1 MRLTTRIK
9 KSNQMI
15 RLVRPRELTVNDLIY
30 PIFVRED
37 KKKFEIPSMKGQR
50 YYSLEN
56 CVEICR
62 EVVEL
67 GIPAVM
73 VFGIVKKK
81 NADGSVALQKNAFH
95 KKIFRKL
102 KREFGEDLLL
112 ISNVCLCDYTLS
124 ESCVY
129 MERGK
134 VLNEKTAEMLGK
146 IAVVHAEA
154 GADVVA
160 PAAMCDG
167 QVRHIRAALDKEG
180 FDDVAIMTYVKTD
193 SCLFRPFFEAVTTAK
208 IPRKG
213 VDSSKFRTDI
223 INEKMFMQ
231 KVDLD
236 LSEGA
241 DIVIVKPALTNLDH
255 ILRVKQKYPTV
266 PIAAYQV
273 SGEYAMIKLLS
284 EHAHIDEKDLLMETL
299 YSIKR
304 AGADMILT
312 YHAVEAAKILQGK

>member
-1 MRLTTRIK
+1 
-9 KSNQMI
+9 MI
-15 RLVRPRELTVNDLIY
+15 RMVRPYELTSNDLIY
-30 PIFVRED
+30 PIFIRED
-37 KKKFEIPSMKGQR
+37 SKKCEIPSMKGQR
-50 YYSLEN
+50 YYSLDD
-56 CVEICR
+56 CVDACN

-73 VFGIVKKK
+73 VFGIVKRK
-81 NADGSVALQKNAFH
+81 NADGSVALRKNAFH
-95 KKIFRKL
+95 TKIFKKL
-102 KREFGEDLLL
+102 KRELGEDLLF

-129 MERGK
+129 IEKGK

-167 QVRHIRAALDKEG
+167 QVRHIRSALDDAG
-180 FDDVAIMTYVKTD
+180 FDDVAIMSYIKTD
-193 SCLFRPFFEAVTTAK
+193 SCLFKPFFKAVSISKA
-208 IPRKG
+208 PRAG

-223 INEKMFMQ
+223 INWKMFMA

-236 LSEGA
+236 IGEGA
-241 DIVIVKPALTNLDH
+241 DIVIVKPALTNLDL
-255 ILRVKQKYPTV
+255 ILRTRQRYPDV

-273 SGEYAMIKLLS
+273 SGEYAMIKAAS
-284 EHAHIDEKDLLMETL
+284 ENGYLEEEHVLMETL
-299 YSIKR
+299 NSIKR

-312 YHAVEAAKILQGK
+312 YHAREVAKLLKT